1 MADDERP
8 VRRFEYQTD
17 EVPMTEVDRRVLA
30 ALPTLMT
37 RRQWPAVIEICELT
51 HDVHPNDVRS
61 CLARLQDRYLVDGG
75 GDSQTFARTPRGTF
89 ALELG
94 VDRPSDYT
102 RFGPSDKA
110 GQPCMGQCG
119 RRAPRP
125 GPGPG
130 EADGQGWRYNDGE
143 DRFAWAFLCPDCKTK
158 PDLVDRLRAC
168 MFPSDQG
175 WREDLKT

>member
-1 MADDERP
+1 MADDERL
-8 VRRFEYQTD
+8 FEFQTD
-17 EVPMTEVDRRVLA
+17 EIVLSDLERRVLA

-37 RRQWPAVIEICELT
+37 GRKWPTVIDICDRAD
-51 HDVHPNDVRS
+51 DVHPDDVRG
-61 CLARLQDRYLVDGG
+61 CLARLQDRYLVEKGR
-75 GDSQTFARTPRGTF
+75 DSEAFARTPRGTF

-119 RRAPRP
+119 RLAPRP

-130 EADGQGWRYNDGE
+130 EAYGEGWDYAEGE
-143 DRFAWAFLCPDCKTK
+143 DRFAWAFLCLDCKTN
-158 PDLVDRLRAC
+158 PDLLGRLRAC
-168 MFPSDQG
+168 EFPPDDG
-175 WREDLKT
+175 LRDDPEM